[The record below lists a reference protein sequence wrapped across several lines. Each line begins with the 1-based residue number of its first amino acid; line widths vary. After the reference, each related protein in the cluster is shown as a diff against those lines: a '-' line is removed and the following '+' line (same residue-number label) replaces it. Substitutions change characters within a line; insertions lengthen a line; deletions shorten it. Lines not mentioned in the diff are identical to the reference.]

1 MATYYEKQLNGK
13 YQVKME
19 LPLAFKELLWRIE
32 YFRRNR
38 SSWHLLVDSFKPS
51 TTNAQEDENIKRNTT
66 KAIRELTA
74 FYESASTLD
83 GTLFKASNSPLFTL
97 GKTPYWPSENV
108 PTVQG
113 STTKHP
119 VYNHLL
125 SSEKGLQTP
134 TNNASTKIKSGLTLS
149 AQDAL
154 RVQSADPFIMQNAN
168 GSVASGSHGSVS
180 AENIVQDISLM
191 VESAKMVFNSYG
203 VPYTTVRGE
212 DCSRW
217 LFNSRNTAMK
227 AIALVV
233 QECPWLIQ
241 AINRFDF
248 FTTAVISQITGIKPA
263 GNYIHLYGHLESAD
277 DTLDD
282 SPRHHLT
289 PLWSNKSNISEYT
302 LANLPKQGTFNITY
316 YNNSGNAGTPQNL
329 LGLYCND
336 TYEPN
341 AFSTNNPF

>member
-19 LPLAFKELLWRIE
+19 LPLSLKELLWRIE

-38 SSWHLLVDSFKPS
+38 TSWHLLVDSFKPS

-66 KAIRELTA
+66 KAIKELTA

-83 GTLFKASNSPLFTL
+83 GTLFNASSSPLFTI

-108 PTVQG
+108 PVDDG
-113 STTKHP
+113 SDIKHP

-125 SSEKGLQTP
+125 SSAEGLQTDLE
-134 TNNASTKIKSGLTLS
+134 ASSIKDGVNLS
-149 AQDAL
+149 AADAL
-154 RVQSADPFIMQNAN
+154 RVQSADPFIIQGAN
-168 GSVASGSHGSVS
+168 GTVSSTSHGSVS
-180 AENIVQDISLM
+180 AENIVQDLSKM

-248 FTTAVISQITGIKPA
+248 FTGDVIDQITGIKPA
-263 GNYIHLYGHLESAD
+263 GTYAHLYGHLESAD
-277 DTLDD
+277 DTLED

-289 PLWSNKSNISEYT
+289 PLWSGNANVADST
-302 LANLPKQGTFNITY
+302 LADLPKQGVFSITY
-316 YNNSGNAGTPQNL
+316 FNASGAAGMPQNL